1 MFAVHDRWY
10 TVLLLTF
17 CSLFLLAS
25 GCVSTQNGASG
36 SAKIDGSSLTV
47 KGKVQKVSPE
57 EGVMVVAP
65 PKGDR
70 VILKFSPQTPV
81 TGGAIKDIT
90 KFQPVRVIY
99 TVKSGENIAVSIE
112 ILPMGSC
119 SGS

>member
-25 GCVSTQNGASG
+25 GCVSTQNGTTG
-36 SAKIDGSSLTV
+36 SAKIDGSSFTV
-47 KGKVQKVSPE
+47 KGNLQKISPE

-70 VILKFSPQTPV
+70 VTLKFAPQTPV
-81 TGGAIKDIT
+81 KGGTIKDIT
-90 KFQPVRVIY
+90 KFHPVLVIY
-99 TVKSGENIAVSIE
+99 TVKGGENIAVSIE
-112 ILPMGSC
+112 ILPQGSC